1 MGIMDGRGCSL
12 AGRRSSAAAAFWHS
26 ATSGVTLYT
35 FQTTTPAA
43 QRSPSPPT
51 PTPTPTMRQSISA
64 NNANNFL
71 QGRHM
76 YEHKLSSSDL
86 YLVIQLPTRQKR
98 RSLGCES
105 SPNNSSSIC
114 KSPSWQP
121 ASRAPM
127 GASWR
132 LLDWPRGGLSP
143 RSPPSL
149 IQISLAANGR
159 AVQWEG
165 GHLAPTRGSIY
176 ECGLADSG

>member
-1 MGIMDGRGCSL
+1 MDGRGCSL

-43 QRSPSPPT
+43 QRSPSP